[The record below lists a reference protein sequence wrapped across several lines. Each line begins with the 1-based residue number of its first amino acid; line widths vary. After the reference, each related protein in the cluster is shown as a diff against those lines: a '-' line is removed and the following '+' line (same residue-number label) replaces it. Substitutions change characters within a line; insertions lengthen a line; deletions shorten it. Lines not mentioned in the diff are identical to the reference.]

1 MRLRF
6 LLAAAFVLPLAC
18 MHAAGSSM
26 SARVLGAPPGAP
38 PSAAA
43 PVAGAH
49 LLLNCPD
56 GMRVDLG
63 RTDRDGNISISPSS
77 APAVDCH
84 FTVVRA
90 GYQTDTFSV
99 GDACTQRAGNV
110 CLSMQVTRVLQAAGS
125 AGY

>member
-26 SARVLGAPPGAP
+26 SARVLAAPAGAPPDT
-38 PSAAA
+38 AA
-43 PVAGAH
+43 PLAGAH

-56 GMRVDLG
+56 GMRADLG
-63 RTDRDGNISISPSS
+63 RTDSNGNVSISPSS

-84 FTVVRA
+84 FTIERA
-90 GYQTDTFSV
+90 GYQPDTFSV
-99 GDACTQRAGNV
+99 GDVCTQRAGNV
-110 CLSMQVTRVLQAAGS
+110 CLSMQVTRVLQSAGS